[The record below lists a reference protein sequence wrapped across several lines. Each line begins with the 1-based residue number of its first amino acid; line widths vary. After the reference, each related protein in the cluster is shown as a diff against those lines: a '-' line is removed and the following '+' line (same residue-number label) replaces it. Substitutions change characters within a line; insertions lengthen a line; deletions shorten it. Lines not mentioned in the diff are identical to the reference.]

1 MTDIREL
8 DARAVRA
15 SVAIVA
21 TIKPDDLVRPTPCTG
36 WTLGDLLA
44 HMKAQHNG
52 FAAAARGHGGDP
64 AVWQV
69 APTGIDDASADAS
82 PAGADPAEDYAAAA
96 GDVIAAFAAAGVLDA
111 TFELPEI
118 APGFAFPA
126 AQAISFH
133 FIDYVVHGWDVAR
146 SLGLEYVLDDDLLR
160 AALPVAEAVPDGA
173 MRQRPGAAFAPRL
186 DPLPGAE
193 TEPMRRIL
201 ALLGRSPDW
210 TPSLP

>member
-1 MTDIREL
+1 MSDIREL

-21 TIKPDDLVRPTPCTG
+21 TMTPGDLAKPTPCAG

-44 HMKAQHNG
+44 HMITQHNG
-52 FAAAARGHGGDP
+52 FAAAARGHGGD
-64 AVWQV
+64 VDFWQV
-69 APTGIDDASADAS
+69 GPL
-82 PAGADPAEDYAAAA
+82 GADPAGDYATAA
-96 GDVIAAFAAAGVLDA
+96 DRVLAAFAAAGVLER
-111 TFELPEI
+111 TFALPEI
-118 APGFAFPA
+118 APGLEFPA

-146 SLGLEYVLDDDLLR
+146 SLGLKYVPDDDLLT

-186 DPLPGAE
+186 DGLPAAE
-193 TEPMRRIL
+193 TDPMGRIL

-210 TPSLP
+210 TPSSAMASHRD